1 VSQTPHV
8 DGGGFYGTTGVGP
21 DLYAAAQDAVRAM
34 IDDLG
39 ETYEFSRE
47 DAYVLSSLCADL
59 RISEIVAAGEYVV
72 GALLPLA
79 VFRP

>member
-1 VSQTPHV
+1 
-8 DGGGFYGTTGVGP
+8 
-21 DLYAAAQDAVRAM
+21 M

-39 ETYEFSRE
+39 ENYEFSRG
-47 DAYVLSSLCADL
+47 DAYVLSDLCADL